1 MHVPHSAPETSAV
14 GRDIRDIS
22 PRAFAIGVALCAALV
37 GAFLLLRLRAWPPH
51 EDETLAL
58 FVGRSSLGGLFHIV
72 LGQRGGAP
80 LHYVLAWA
88 IAHTGGGL
96 TELRLASALFAV
108 ASLPALA
115 ALSARLTDRATAL
128 VATALAS
135 GSWVLLFHGIYGR
148 MYSIFLFSSA
158 VSYLTLLRAL
168 ERGGRRAWA
177 LWALTGLVLVA
188 THPYGVLVL
197 ASQGLYVLIRRERVR
212 EAAWAFGAVVVL
224 GIPFWRA
231 SLVLADRFDVG
242 VGGGGPLAGPLGV
255 LRYLRAA
262 AGDFSAG
269 WTATLWLAIALAAAG
284 LVLLAR
290 RRDGSALLVACALGT
305 PTAALIVAHLG
316 SATSPQTRHLIFLLP
331 FFSTLVAVPLVA
343 AARARRALVPAAAVA
358 VAALLAAEV
367 GWAWHRTPL
376 LFRGEPKAR
385 VAARH
390 AASAW
395 LASSGRATDVLFGY
409 DPLYLGAWERGGPIT
424 RTVVP
429 RADPTLALAALR
441 TKPEPLGRG
450 VWVLDASDTNNVV
463 RRATIPLRV
472 PSPAGAFQARV
483 FGPFLVIRSREPTG
497 TPLRFLQQTRSVME
511 LGKQL
516 DLGAA
521 DVNLHTALVALGRLG
536 YSPPRSSR
544 STSSR

>member
-1 MHVPHSAPETSAV
+1 VPNSASE
-14 GRDIRDIS
+14 IRTPAREIS
-22 PRAFAIGVALCAALV
+22 PRAFAFGVAACVVGV
-37 GAFLLLRLRAWPPH
+37 GAFLLLRLNAWPPH

-58 FVGRSSLGGLFHIV
+58 FVGRSSFGGLFHTV
-72 LGQRGGAP
+72 LDQRGGAP

-88 IAHTGGGL
+88 VAHTGGGL
-96 TELRLASALFAV
+96 TGLRLVSALFAV

-115 ALSARLTDRATAL
+115 LLSARLTDRTTAL
-128 VATALAS
+128 VATVLAS

-148 MYSIFLFSSA
+148 MYSIFLFTSA
-158 VSYLTLLRAL
+158 LSYLALLRAL

-177 LWALTGLVLVA
+177 LWALAGLAVCA

-197 ASQGLYVLIRRERVR
+197 GSQALYVLIRRERVR

-242 VGGGGPLAGPLGV
+242 VGGGGPLEGPVGV
-255 LRYLRAA
+255 LRYFRAA
-262 AGDFSAG
+262 AGDYSAG
-269 WTATLWLAIALAAAG
+269 WTFTLWAALALAAVG
-284 LVLLAR
+284 LFLLAR
-290 RRDGSALLVACALGT
+290 RRARSALLVACALGT
-305 PTAALIVAHLG
+305 PALALIVAHLG
-316 SATSPQTRHLIFLLP
+316 SATSPQTRHLIFALP
-331 FFSTLVAVPLVA
+331 FFSTLVAVPFVA
-343 AARARRALVPAAAVA
+343 AARSRKALVP
-358 VAALLAAEV
+358 VAALGLAALFAAEV
-367 GWAWHRTPL
+367 GWAWHKTPL
-376 LFRGEPKAR
+376 LFKGEPRAR

-395 LASSGRATDVLFGY
+395 LARSSRSTDVLFAY

-429 RADPTLALAALR
+429 RADPRLALAALQ
-441 TKPEPLGRG
+441 TKPSPLGRG
-450 VWVLDASDTNNVV
+450 VWVLDASDTNNDV
-463 RRATIPLRV
+463 RRMTIPLRV
-472 PSPAGAFQARV
+472 PNPAGAFEARV
-483 FGPFLVIRSREPTG
+483 FGPFLVIRSRSPTG
-497 TPLRFLQQTRSVME
+497 TPVHFLQDTRAVME
-511 LGKQL
+511 LGREL

-536 YSPPRSSR
+536 YTPPRSSR

>member
-1 MHVPHSAPETSAV
+1 MTVPNSASETRTRA
-14 GRDIRDIS
+14 RDIS
-22 PRAFAIGVALCAALV
+22 PRTFAFGIATCVVGV
-37 GAFLLLRLRAWPPH
+37 GAFLLLRLHAWPPH

-58 FVGRSSLGGLFHIV
+58 FVGRSSFGGLFHTV

-88 IAHTGGGL
+88 VAHTGGGL
-96 TELRLASALFAV
+96 TGLRLVSAFFAV

-115 ALSARLTDRATAL
+115 ALSARLTDRTTAL
-128 VATALAS
+128 VATVLAS

-148 MYSIFLFSSA
+148 MYSLFLFTSCL
-158 VSYLTLLRAL
+158 SYLALLHAL

-177 LWALTGLVLVA
+177 LWTLAGLAVCA

-197 ASQGLYVLIRRERVR
+197 ASQALYVLIRRERVR
-212 EAAWAFGAVVVL
+212 EAALALAAVAVL

-242 VGGGGPLAGPLGV
+242 VGGGGPLQGPLGV
-255 LRYLRAA
+255 LRYLRAT

-269 WTATLWLAIALAAAG
+269 WTVTLWPAVALAAVG

-290 RRDGSALLVACALGT
+290 RRPRSALLVACALGT
-305 PTAALIVAHLG
+305 PALALAIAHLG
-316 SATSPQTRHLIFLLP
+316 SSTSPQTRHLIFALP
-331 FFSTLVAVPLVA
+331 FFSTLVAMPF
-343 AARARRALVPAAAVA
+343 VA
-358 VAALLAAEV
+358 VARSRRAFAPVAALALAAVLAVEV
-367 GWAWHRTPL
+367 GWAWHKTPL
-376 LFRGEPKAR
+376 LFKGEPDAR

-395 LASSGRATDVLFGY
+395 LARSGRSSDVLFGY
-409 DPLYLGAWERGGPIT
+409 DPLYLGAWERGGAVT
-424 RTVVP
+424 RSIVP
-429 RADPTLALAALR
+429 RADPRLALATLQ
-441 TKPEPLGRG
+441 TKQQPLGRG

-463 RRATIPLRV
+463 RRATIQLRL
-472 PSPAGAFQARV
+472 PSPAAAFEART
-483 FGPFLVIRSREPTG
+483 FGPFLVIRSRAPTG
-497 TPLRFLQQTRSVME
+497 TPLRFLQQTRAVME
-511 LGKQL
+511 LGQEL

-536 YSPPRSSR
+536 YTPPRSSR